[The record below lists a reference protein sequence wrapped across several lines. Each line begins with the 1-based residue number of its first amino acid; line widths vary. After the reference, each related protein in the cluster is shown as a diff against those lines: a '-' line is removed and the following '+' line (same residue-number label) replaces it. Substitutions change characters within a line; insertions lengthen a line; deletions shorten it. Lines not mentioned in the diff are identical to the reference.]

1 VTVLDLPEA
10 GTPSPS
16 AAPTREA
23 DSAPLV
29 VIRVSPLTW
38 LKSTLMSILLRV
50 VRAFGQYPWLVAPLV
65 CVLPLALH
73 LTGSDTPAEAYRVWL
88 FHHFGFTIW
97 NAQWY
102 GGHTVLGYSVLFPP
116 LAGILGSGTVGL
128 LACTLTAR
136 WTTLLVRRET
146 GRPHTLALLAFSG
159 AVVENL
165 VGLQHLCFVVC
176 CTSIYYESFPETT
189 GNPDRKRESANKR
202 A

>member
-1 VTVLDLPEA
+1 MTVLDLSEA
-10 GTPSPS
+10 GATASS
-16 AAPTREA
+16 VTTAAAP
-23 DSAPLV
+23 PV
-29 VIRVSPLTW
+29 VTAVPVTPLTW

-50 VRAFGQYPWLVAPLV
+50 LRGFGQYPWLVAPLV

-116 LAGILGSGTVGL
+116 LAAFLGSGTVGL
-128 LACTLTAR
+128 WRLHASPPAGPPCWSGAR
-136 WTTLLVRRET
+136 RAVQ
-146 GRPHTLALLAFSG
+146 HTVALLAFSG

-165 VGLQHLCFVVC
+165 VVGPDGLR
-176 CTSIYYESFPETT
+176 
-189 GNPDRKRESANKR
+189 GR
-202 A
+202 AGVRRAGAAAGLA